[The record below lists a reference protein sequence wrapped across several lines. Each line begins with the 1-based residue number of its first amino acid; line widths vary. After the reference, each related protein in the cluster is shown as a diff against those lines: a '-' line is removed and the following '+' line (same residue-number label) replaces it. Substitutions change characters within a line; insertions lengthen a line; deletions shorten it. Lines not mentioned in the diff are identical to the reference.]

1 VRVGC
6 PKGKAMDRV
15 RSFLNLERG
24 EEIPVLLLFSY
35 LTLVLTSYIITK
47 AIRDGLFL
55 HKFSPYMLPYV
66 YLGIAAVI
74 GFVVS
79 VYLRISARVGQAAV
93 ILGSL
98 VFFIGCILLQW
109 WAVARMQWVPATWIF
124 YVWTSIFGI
133 IVVTQVWTV
142 SNYVLDLRQAK
153 RLFPL
158 IASGGILGSA
168 LGGFLAAHLAKLPS
182 VGTDNLMLV
191 LIPILVLVGIT
202 AQVLL
207 ARYSHSREQRG
218 EMSGRKDFRAALKTI
233 AKSPYLKLIVA
244 LLALSN
250 IVTLVVGIQFADV
263 VKHAFPAKNQIT
275 SFMGSFSAYFS
286 LFSFLLQVLAGS
298 RMVEKFGVR
307 VMLLVLPLALTG
319 GTVLL
324 LAFPM
329 ALWAGTVLKGSD
341 HTLRYSID
349 RATTELLYLPLPQSI
364 KSEVK
369 AVIDMVMQRVA
380 DGVGALLVLFVTLVL
395 RGGQVSLCILNLTV
409 LTLWLWVVLRTRK
422 EYVVT
427 IRSRLTDRPALP
439 KSTLRM
445 VFGDQGSVATLRTM
459 LASRDEEVVLYAIDM
474 ALAIG
479 RKDWVTSDL
488 LNHPAPRVRLRALEV
503 VAVSER
509 ELLARVQ
516 SESNSTVRASAL
528 LRASRVAQPGQP
540 DALIAQLLS
549 APDLKVRLSALVCL
563 ARREDAD
570 RGTIREVL
578 DQTVGKLEPTSKEW
592 KDVAETLGE
601 IPHPAAVDLHLRLL
615 QHSDPAVKKQ
625 AILSAGRAGR
635 REPVPF
641 LVPMLGDPRWAPDA
655 RVALREYGPRIL
667 GTLADVFKDPT
678 ENLEIRRNIP
688 LVLAYIPYQESVEI
702 LLDGLFDYD
711 GLLRFRAIRALGK
724 LRVLDPDL
732 RFDAQKVSLRIREE
746 CEHSVWF
753 QQALAAL
760 YPREGNK
767 DLLLQLFRDKISRG
781 RDRIFRLLTL
791 LLPPTAAVASFLA
804 LTEDDRLRRASVA
817 EFLDNVLPGKLKDC
831 ILPVIEPR
839 QRLWKQRQD
848 TRQILQ
854 ACLRSPDPILR
865 ECAADAIAKRRWPEY
880 PGVEPAMTRLSKGF
894 NNG

>member
-1 VRVGC
+1 MRTGG

-24 EEIPVLLLFSY
+24 EETSAFLLFSY
-35 LTLVLTSYIITK
+35 LTLIMTSYIITK

-55 HKFSPYMLPYV
+55 HKFSPYQLPYV
-66 YLGIAAVI
+66 YLGIAAII
-74 GFVVS
+74 GFVVLIY
-79 VYLRISARVGQAAV
+79 VRFSARWGQAAV

-98 VFFIGCILLQW
+98 LFFIVCILLQW

-133 IVVTQVWTV
+133 IIVTQVWTV
-142 SNYVLDLRQAK
+142 ANYVLDLRQAK

-168 LGGFLAAHLAKLPS
+168 LGGFLAARLAKLPS
-182 VGTDNLMLV
+182 VGTANLMLV
-191 LIPILVLVGIT
+191 LIPILVLAGIV

-207 ARYSHSREQRG
+207 ARHRHSREQL
-218 EMSGRKDFRAALKTI
+218 ESRKDFRAALKTV
-233 AKSPYLKLIVA
+233 AGSRYLKLIVA

-263 VKHAFPAKNQIT
+263 VKHAFLSQRDQIT
-275 SFMGSFSAYFS
+275 AFMGSFTAYFS
-286 LFSFLLQVLAGS
+286 LLSFFLEILAGS
-298 RMVEKFGVR
+298 WLLNKFGVKW
-307 VMLLVLPLALTG
+307 LILVLPLALTG
-319 GTVLL
+319 GTLVL
-324 LAFPM
+324 LAFPL
-329 ALWAGTVLKGSD
+329 ALWAGAVLKGSD

-349 RATTELLYLPLPQSI
+349 RATTELLYLPLPQST

-369 AVIDMVMQRVA
+369 AVIDMVMQRLA
-380 DGVGALLVLFVTLVL
+380 DGVGALLVLFVTRGL

-459 LASRDEEVVLYAIDM
+459 LASQDEEVVLYAIDM
-474 ALAIG
+474 ALALG

-488 LNHPAPRVRLRALEV
+488 LSHPAPRVRLRALEV
-503 VAVSER
+503 VSLTER
-509 ELLARVQ
+509 ELLERVQ
-516 SESNSTVRASAL
+516 SESNSTVRASAII
-528 LRASRVAQPGQP
+528 RVSRIAQPGQP
-540 DALIAQLLS
+540 DAMIAHLLT

-563 ARREDAD
+563 AQREDAD
-570 RGTIREVL
+570 GETIREVL
-578 DQTVGKLEPTSKEW
+578 DQTVGNLEPTSKEW

-601 IPHPAAVDLHLRLL
+601 IPHPAAVDLHLRLF

-635 REPVPF
+635 RELVPF
-641 LVPMLGDPRWAPDA
+641 LVPMLGDPHWAPDA

-746 CEHSVWF
+746 CEHSLWF

-760 YPREGNK
+760 YPGESSN
-767 DLLLQLFRDKISRG
+767 DLLWQLFKDKISRG
-781 RDRIFRLLTL
+781 RDRIFRLLAL

-804 LTEDDRLRRASVA
+804 LTEDDRMRRASVA
-817 EFLDNVLPGKLKDC
+817 EFLENVLPGKLKDY

-839 QRLWKQRQD
+839 QRLWKQKQD
-848 TRQILQ
+848 IRQILD

-865 ECAADAIAKRRWPEY
+865 ECAADAITKRRWPEY
-880 PGVEPAMTRLSKGF
+880 SGPEPALTRLQEGF
-894 NNG
+894 NYG